1 LPDAEDAVVGVTLVI
16 ELGSDIGV
24 GALLDLAVNMVPL
37 VAAVATNPILA
48 ICDRGLRV
56 EVHLVTE
63 VAEEVLAVGV
73 AACLAE
79 VVLLSCAVFLRGLTL
94 LTPVVLKIDGGKSLA
109 DFVSTLAIVLVVD
122 QKHGIR
128 DIDVALGAKE
138 GIRRRL
144 DGAVLRLDFYS

>member
-1 LPDAEDAVVGVTLVI
+1 MLDTEDAVVGVALVI
-16 ELGSDIGV
+16 ELCSDIGV

-56 EVHLVTE
+56 EVHLVAE
-63 VAEEVLAVGV
+63 VAEKVLVVGV

-79 VVLLSCAVFLRGLTL
+79 VVPLSCAVFLRGLIL
-94 LTPVVLKIDGGKSLA
+94 PAPVVLKIDGGKGFA
-109 DFVSTLAIVLVVD
+109 DFVSTLAIVLVVH
-122 QKHGIR
+122 QNHRVR
-128 DIDVALGAKE
+128 DIDVALSAKQ

-144 DGAVLRLDFYS
+144 DVAALRLDVYS